1 MAPHNPTVN
10 QLFGVNHG
18 LAMGVLTFDWGQIA
32 YNGSPLPIPWWA
44 MANVAVTVVFFFW
57 FLLPVLYVRTPYFS
71 FFFCVTDYRRLQYS
85 DVWYSAY
92 LPMVSSHSFDNTG
105 SEYNVSRII
114 NGDST
119 FNIQAYQ
126 EYSPLFLSASFAIA
140 YGLSF
145 ASITSTLTHTFL
157 YYRQQIWTQARRSL
171 SEQPDIHARLMSV
184 YREVPDSWYM
194 IIFGSF
200 HLFLIQ
206 KKRVDVFSSYH
217 VCVRCRSNR
226 GVGHAISCMGIRA
239 CPHDL
244 CVFPRAVSFSRLTFA
259 FLAMVYTVPIGVIQ
273 AITNQQVGLN
283 VITELIIGYALP
295 GRPIAMMMF
304 KTWGYIT
311 MVQALQFT
319 SDFKLGHYMKIAPR
333 LMFFCQI
340 VATVVA
346 GTVQLGVQA
355 WMFSNVEDLCS
366 PNQKDGF
373 ICPSTTVFGTASII
387 VSCHAY
393 FFWVPVTQS
402 CRSGV

>member
-1 MAPHNPTVN
+1 
-10 QLFGVNHG
+10 
-18 LAMGVLTFDWGQIA
+18 
-32 YNGSPLPIPWWA
+32 
-44 MANVAVTVVFFFW
+44 
-57 FLLPVLYVRTPYFS
+57 
-71 FFFCVTDYRRLQYS
+71 
-85 DVWYSAY
+85 
-92 LPMVSSHSFDNTG
+92 MVSSHSFDNTG

-126 EYSPLFLSASFAIA
+126 EYSPLFLSGSFAIA

-206 KKRVDVFSSYH
+206 KKRVDVLSSYH

-259 FLAMVYTVPIGVIQ
+259 F
-273 AITNQQVGLN
+273 
-283 VITELIIGYALP
+283 
-295 GRPIAMMMF
+295 
-304 KTWGYIT
+304 
-311 MVQALQFT
+311 
-319 SDFKLGHYMKIAPR
+319 
-333 LMFFCQI
+333 
-340 VATVVA
+340 
-346 GTVQLGVQA
+346 
-355 WMFSNVEDLCS
+355 
-366 PNQKDGF
+366 
-373 ICPSTTVFGTASII
+373 
-387 VSCHAY
+387 
-393 FFWVPVTQS
+393 
-402 CRSGV
+402 